1 MGLIVNRQV
10 GKNFVIDRKEEVI
23 NFRFRFFF
31 VWYLLLGHIILT
43 N

>member
-10 GKNFVIDRKEEVI
+10 AKNFVIDRKEEVI
-23 NFRFRFFF
+23 NFRFRFFCLAL
-31 VWYLLLGHIILT
+31 VAWSYNI